1 METVTWILRS
11 LNCRKAWSLIEQPE
25 KKKTSKPETTKKPLV
40 EIHIRDWGEIG
51 DPLYNTK
58 AFWMEKR
65 DDIVWESNFEVKLD
79 NSWGFLKHWENNSV
93 EQAESFSAGQY
104 TEADQH

>member
-1 METVTWILRS
+1 M
-11 LNCRKAWSLIEQPE
+11 E
-25 KKKTSKPETTKKPLV
+25 KK
-40 EIHIRDWGEIG
+40 
-51 DPLYNTK
+51 
-58 AFWMEKR
+58 
-65 DDIVWESNFEVKLD
+65 DDTVWESNFEVKLD